1 MPTCLIKLKKELLN
15 MNKREQV
22 IEFCRELRLPS
33 IRKMVQDETEFAN
46 PKQAFDVLFQVLVQ
60 EKDDRFIRA
69 KQNRIRAANFPQKKL
84 LEELIVDA
92 LPDQARQKL
101 PILKSLDFIKEGQN
115 LILSGSPG
123 TGKSHIAV
131 GLGMEACL
139 AGYRVFFATVPS
151 LINQLKEH
159 RSERTL
165 RSFELKFEK
174 YDLVIIDELGYISF
188 DKEGAEL
195 LFSHLSLR
203 AGRKSTIITS
213 NLSFLKWQEVF
224 HDPVLTAALTDRLT
238 HKSHVLNMNGP
249 SFRMRETEEWMKMNL
264 NEVAQN

>member
-1 MPTCLIKLKKELLN
+1 
-15 MNKREQV
+15 MNKKEQV
-22 IEFCRELRLPS
+22 IQLCKDLRLPS
-33 IRKMVQDETEFAN
+33 IRKMVQDETEFTN
-46 PKQAFDVLFQVLVQ
+46 TTQAFDILFQVLVQ
-60 EKDDRFIRA
+60 EKNDRFVRA

-84 LEELIVDA
+84 LEELMEDA
-92 LPDQARQKL
+92 LPDQARHKL
-101 PILKSLDFIKEGQN
+101 AHLKDLDIKEGQN
-115 LILSGSPG
+115 VILTGSPG
-123 TGKSHIAV
+123 TGKTHISI

-151 LINQLKEH
+151 LINQLKEC

-195 LFSHLSLR
+195 LFTHLSLR

-213 NLSFLKWQEVF
+213 NLPFMKWQEIF
-224 HDPVLTAALTDRLT
+224 QDPVLTAALTDRLT

-249 SFRMRETEEWMKMNL
+249 SFRMRETEEWLKT
-264 NEVAQN
+264 EESGVVQN

>member
-1 MPTCLIKLKKELLN
+1 MSSKEEVVQLC
-15 MNKREQV
+15 K
-22 IEFCRELRLPS
+22 ELRLPS
-33 IRKMVQDETEFAN
+33 IRKMVQEETEFKN
-46 PKQAFDVLFQVLVQ
+46 PNQAFDILHQVLVQ
-60 EKDDRFIRA
+60 EKSDRFVRA
-69 KQNRIRAANFPQKKL
+69 KQNRIRTANFPQKKL
-84 LEELIVDA
+84 LDELLMDA
-92 LPDQARQKL
+92 LPEKAAQKL
-101 PILKSLDFIKEGQN
+101 IHLKKLDFITEGQN
-115 LILSGSPG
+115 VILTGSPG
-123 TGKSHIAV
+123 TGKTHISI

-151 LINQLKEH
+151 LINQLKEF

-195 LFSHLSLR
+195 LFTHLSLR

-213 NLSFLKWQEVF
+213 NLPFIKWNEIFQ
-224 HDPVLTAALTDRLT
+224 DQVLTAALTDRLT

-249 SFRMRETEEWMKMNL
+249 SFRMRETEEWLK
-264 NEVAQN
+264 NETEPMVQN